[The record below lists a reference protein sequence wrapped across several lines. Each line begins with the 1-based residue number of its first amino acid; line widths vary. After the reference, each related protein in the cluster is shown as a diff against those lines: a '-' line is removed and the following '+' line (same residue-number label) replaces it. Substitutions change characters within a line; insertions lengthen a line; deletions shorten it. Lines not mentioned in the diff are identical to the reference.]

1 VIRLRQQEESVK
13 TEDRVVKTITSQRGM
28 TLIEIMVV
36 IAIIGV
42 LATSIGFAVVN
53 WLKSSKVEAASVQL
67 NTISQALDGYY
78 AKSKPNEYPG
88 DIQDLLEGDNPLLK
102 EEALNDPWGTL
113 VIYSPDGDDYELCSA
128 GPDKKSGGGD
138 DICKGQK

>member
-1 VIRLRQQEESVK
+1 MK
-13 TEDRVVKTITSQRGM
+13 TQDRVVKTIASQRGM

-42 LATSIGFAVVN
+42 LATAIGFAVVN
-53 WLKSSKVEAASVQL
+53 WLKSSKEEAAAVQL

-88 DIQDLLEGDNPLLK
+88 DIKDLVEGDNPLLK
-102 EEALNDPWGTL
+102 EDALTDPWGTL
-113 VIYSPDGDDYELCSA
+113 VIYNADGDDYSLCSA

-138 DICKGQK
+138 DICKGEK